1 VIEIIEEQDNYLLV
15 TDGTRFTVVERRA
28 GKFYSLRN
36 GARRSA
42 MLDDAGFAQ
51 IIRET
56 GFHTALSARQ
66 LFDEV
71 AARRQDLAEHLR

>member
-1 VIEIIEEQDNYLLV
+1 VIEIVGVRDNYLLV

-36 GARRSA
+36 GVRRSA
-42 MLDDAGFAQ
+42 TLDDAGFAQ

-56 GFHTALSARQ
+56 GSHTALAARR

-71 AARRQDLAEHLR
+71 MARRQHLAEHLR